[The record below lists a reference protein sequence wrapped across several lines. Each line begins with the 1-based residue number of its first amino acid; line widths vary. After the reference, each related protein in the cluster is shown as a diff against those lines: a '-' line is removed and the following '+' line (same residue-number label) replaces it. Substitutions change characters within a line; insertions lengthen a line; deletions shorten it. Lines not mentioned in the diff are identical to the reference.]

1 MLPLSPAS
9 AETIKK
15 PSVKKAAVKKPVAT
29 KASSA
34 KAAAPRAAK
43 VKAAP
48 PVEVV
53 KPTSYNLITTVL
65 DDAKAENIVSIDLH
79 GKTSLADYMIVA
91 TGRSDR
97 HVGAIASQI
106 ISRLKDEGF
115 GNAKVEGM
123 PLCEWVL
130 IDAGDIIVHIFRP
143 EVRNFYNL
151 EKMWSGD
158 RPDEKL
164 REMR

>member
-1 MLPLSPAS
+1 LTSVSVESPKKVIA
-9 AETIKK
+9 KK
-15 PSVKKAAVKKPVAT
+15 P
-29 KASSA
+29 
-34 KAAAPRAAK
+34 AAK
-43 VKAAP
+43 RAPPKSKQLQPIVAP
-48 PVEVV
+48 PVQAR
-53 KPTSYNLITTVL
+53 PSALSLITTML
-65 DDAKAENIVSIDLH
+65 DDAKAENVTTIDLA
-79 GKTSLADYMIVA
+79 GKTSLADHMIVA

-97 HVGAIASQI
+97 HVGAIAAQI
-106 ISRLKDEGF
+106 ISKLKDEGY

-130 IDAGDIIVHIFRP
+130 IDAGDIIVHVFRP

-164 REMR
+164 REVR

>member
-1 MLPLSPAS
+1 LAKLRNIPLLN
-9 AETIKK
+9 
-15 PSVKKAAVKKPVAT
+15 
-29 KASSA
+29 
-34 KAAAPRAAK
+34 AAATEVAPKVASKKTTARKTPSKTAK
-43 VKAAP
+43 P
-48 PVEVV
+48 PIIEV
-53 KPTSYNLITTVL
+53 KPTALSLITTVL
-65 DDAKAENIVSIDLH
+65 DDAKAENIATIDLA
-79 GKTSLADYMIVA
+79 GKTSLADYMVVA

-97 HVGAIASQI
+97 HVGAIAAQL
-106 ISRLKDEGF
+106 ISKLKDEGF

-130 IDAGDIIVHIFRP
+130 IDAGDIIVHVFRP

-164 REMR
+164 REIR

>member
-1 MLPLSPAS
+1 MLPLTPVSI
-9 AETIKK
+9 EKTKK
-15 PSVKKAAVKKPVAT
+15 TPVKKAVAQSAVAKKPKQA
-29 KASSA
+29 A
-34 KAAAPRAAK
+34 KAKIAA
-43 VKAAP
+43 V
-48 PVEVV
+48 PVVPT
-53 KPTSYNLITTVL
+53 KPTAFNLITSVL
-65 DDAKAENIVSIDLH
+65 DDAKAENITAIDLA
-79 GKTSLADYMIVA
+79 GKTSLADHMIVA

-158 RPDEKL
+158 RPDEKQ

>member
-1 MLPLSPAS
+1 MLPLTPAS
-9 AETIKK
+9 TETTKK
-15 PSVKKAAVKKPVAT
+15 APLKKAAVKKPAAI
-29 KASSA
+29 KEASA
-34 KAAAPRAAK
+34 KTIAPKAAK
-43 VKAAP
+43 LKAAP
-48 PVEVV
+48 VAA
-53 KPTSYNLITTVL
+53 KPTAYTLISTVL
-65 DDAKAENIVSIDLH
+65 DDAKAENITAIDLA
-79 GKTSLADYMIVA
+79 GKTSLADHMIVA

>member
-1 MLPLSPAS
+1 MFPLTPAS
-9 AETIKK
+9 PETTKK
-15 PSVKKAAVKKPVAT
+15 SPIKKAAVKRPSAPKA
-29 KASSA
+29 ASSKA
-34 KAAAPRAAK
+34 IAPKAAK
-43 VKAAP
+43 LKAAP
-48 PVEVV
+48 VAVE
-53 KPTSYNLITTVL
+53 KPTAYTLITSVL
-65 DDAKAENIVSIDLH
+65 DDAKAENITAIDLA
-79 GKTSLADYMIVA
+79 GKTSLADHMIVA